1 MDLIV
6 VDSIYMS
13 VYKKSWGDTPFI
25 IRTHN
30 VEHQIWER
38 TLSSTKLSFKNI
50 FIQWQTRK
58 LKKWETNLIRG
69 SRVWPITEAD
79 SVNIKK
85 LGAKSTEVFPC
96 TFNHEKTWTF
106 SGSASNKLYH
116 LGALDWEPN
125 IIAMSWFV
133 KSVIPK
139 ISDKIQ
145 ITVYSNIW
153 PESIDQHETI
163 NWNNSSTRDIP
174 FQDYGIFIAPLLSG
188 SGMRIKLLEA
198 MSRGKAIVTTTIG
211 AEGLLCKNKMHLYI
225 ADTAEE
231 FANAISELYNDSNY
245 RCQMGACAR
254 EHALNNF
261 SDELFVKK
269 MKNIEARA

>member
-1 MDLIV
+1 
-6 VDSIYMS
+6 
-13 VYKKSWGDTPFI
+13 
-25 IRTHN
+25 
-30 VEHQIWER
+30 
-38 TLSSTKLSFKNI
+38 
-50 FIQWQTRK
+50 
-58 LKKWETNLIRG
+58 
-69 SRVWPITEAD
+69 
-79 SVNIKK
+79 
-85 LGAKSTEVFPC
+85 
-96 TFNHEKTWTF
+96 
-106 SGSASNKLYH
+106 
-116 LGALDWEPN
+116 
-125 IIAMSWFV
+125 MSWFV

-245 RCQMGACAR
+245 RCQMGARAR